1 MHYADYM
8 YYVCYVHY
16 LDILLCR
23 FASDLVSQITCGRRS
38 ALLSPRQ
45 LMHWA
50 ISFVQPCVL
59 VGCRTFGPPILM
71 GLQPCHKLL
80 ERELWSC
87 LTMSDDALLLLL
99 SRRLLSAMNTDPKHS
114 LEFEI
119 MSIIAKI
126 ISIIVE

>member
-1 MHYADYM
+1 MTFFGIWDSKLRRTAKRYYACYFHYADYL

-50 ISFVQPCVL
+50 ISFVQQCVL
-59 VGCRTFGPPILM
+59 VGFLKSRQPILIWHPTDEKSLDVLM
-71 GLQPCHKLL
+71 
-80 ERELWSC
+80 
-87 LTMSDDALLLLL
+87 DAQLD
-99 SRRLLSAMNTDPKHS
+99 M
-114 LEFEI
+114 
-119 MSIIAKI
+119 
-126 ISIIVE
+126 